1 MHGMWPLTIIRR
13 CGERAYI
20 VTAAAASALS
30 GKANAQAVMSNCP
43 PWKKF
48 KGHTQSA
55 RTRATDSDASV
66 DGGNEGRDYREN
78 TMMIARKVSI
88 VFPICRR

>member
-1 MHGMWPLTIIRR
+1 MHGMWPLTIILR
-13 CGERAYI
+13 CGESAYI

-48 KGHTQSA
+48 KGHTQGA
-55 RTRATDSDASV
+55 RTRATDNDASIE
-66 DGGNEGRDYREN
+66 GGTIGKYGRKDTTR
-78 TMMIARKVSI
+78 IARNI
-88 VFPICRR
+88 GIYYF